1 MKKNTSQDEM
11 KCAKKM
17 TSIGGQ
23 ALMEGLMMI
32 GPATMAMAV
41 RLPNGEICVETAP
54 IGKSSKAAKIPFIRG
69 CVKIFRQMVTGTRY
83 LMKSAQFL
91 EDDIISEDNK
101 SDTKAENVS
110 ENTITDTTADITTD
124 TTTDTT
130 ADGTTDGTT
139 AITSDSTFGVTSAS
153 TFDISDTEITSDED
167 FINTAS
173 EPVIEM
179 ASTEDEDFIDN
190 NSSELSEPQEPTPIM
205 PQAESVETVGIVK
218 SEKELKKEQK
228 RIDKEKRGPGRFE
241 KYLLDHT
248 EILLYFSAVFG
259 IMISIGLFILLPNL
273 IANLSIGL
281 FIDKTASITNRILF
295 SLTEGVLRISIFI
308 GYLAMASKIKD
319 IKRVWM
325 YHGAEHKTIACYE
338 AKMPLNVE
346 NVRTFSKH
354 HPRCGTAFMFI
365 VLLVSIIIFSFVPR
379 INIFVDMLIRLACVP
394 ILAGI
399 SYEIIHW
406 AAKHDNVFTR
416 ALSWPGLMLQR
427 LTTKEPDDSMLEV
440 AIAAM
445 IPVIPAGERGDE
457 W

>member
-32 GPATMAMAV
+32 GPVTMAMAV

-91 EDDIISEDNK
+91 EDDIISEDKKADSTLGSTPDTAFTDNTESASDNTSDIIPDNT
-101 SDTKAENVS
+101 SDTTSESTSDNASDIIPDNTSDKAE
-110 ENTITDTTADITTD
+110 E
-124 TTTDTT
+124 
-130 ADGTTDGTT
+130 
-139 AITSDSTFGVTSAS
+139 
-153 TFDISDTEITSDED
+153 
-167 FINTAS
+167 FINTNS
-173 EPVIEM
+173 ESVTEI
-179 ASTEDEDFIDN
+179 STDEEKKFINTDTEK
-190 NSSELSEPQEPTPIM
+190 SSEPQEPTPIM
-205 PQAESVETVGIVK
+205 PQAETVEPVSIVK

-228 RIDKEKRGPGRFE
+228 RIDKENRGPGKFE

-338 AKMPLNVE
+338 AKLPLNVE

>member
-1 MKKNTSQDEM
+1 MKKNTSAEDM

-32 GPATMAMAV
+32 GPVTMAMAV

-54 IGKSSKAAKIPFIRG
+54 IGKSSKAAKIPFVRG

-91 EDDIISEDNK
+91 EDDIVSEDNK
-101 SDTKAENVS
+101 ADADLDSSHETTS
-110 ENTITDTTADITTD
+110 EIT
-124 TTTDTT
+124 
-130 ADGTTDGTT
+130 
-139 AITSDSTFGVTSAS
+139 FESAS
-153 TFDISDTEITSDED
+153 KSTSEITSDIPATDITSDEAED
-167 FINTAS
+167 FINTNS
-173 EPVIEM
+173 ESVAEIK
-179 ASTEDEDFIDN
+179 TE
-190 NSSELSEPQEPTPIM
+190 ELSQPQETTPTTA
-205 PQAESVETVGIVK
+205 QTESENTVRIVK
-218 SEKELKKEQK
+218 SEKELRKEQK
-228 RIDKEKRGPGRFE
+228 RIDKEKRGPGKFE

-248 EILLYFSAVFG
+248 ELLLYFSAVFG

-281 FIDKTASITNRILF
+281 FIDKTASITNRIMF
-295 SLTEGVLRISIFI
+295 SLTEGVLRITIFI
-308 GYLAMASKIKD
+308 VYLALASKIKD

-338 AKMPLNVE
+338 SKLPLNVD

-427 LTTKEPDDSMLEV
+427 LTTKEPDDSMIEV

-445 IPVIPAGERGDE
+445 VPVIPAGERGDE